1 MIGYALDGFPMYANL
16 DKEGKEA
23 SNLDQCRGVYDEE
36 VRGYHYRVADAG
48 SNSFINCFKGESG
61 CKFEGDGDGQMC
73 DATATGDRS
82 VPPPDGRPRDGMEGA
97 PPDFE
102 ELPIN

>member
-1 MIGYALDGFPMYANL
+1 MIGYALDGFPLYANL
-16 DKEGKEA
+16 DKEGTEA
-23 SNLDQCRGVYDEE
+23 SNLDQCRGVYDE
-36 VRGYHYRVADAG
+36 VRGYHYRVVEAG

-73 DATATGDRS
+73 DATAIRDHP
-82 VPPPDGRPRDGMEGA
+82 VPPLNRRPGDGMEGT

-102 ELPIN
+102 